1 MAKIL
6 VVDDEAAIR
15 RLLSTILRREGYE
28 ILEAANGRLAMDLI
42 HANDLDLVITD
53 IMMPEQDGIETVL
66 RIKEFNANIKV
77 IVISGGG
84 HQRAMDFLPAAE
96 RLGADLTL
104 KKPFKPL
111 DVLEAVG
118 NLLQTANVSA

>member
-1 MAKIL
+1 MKIFIID
-6 VVDDEAAIR
+6 DDESMLQIQSALLAEAGHEIQSSTQSGSALEKIR
-15 RLLSTILRREGYE
+15 ASKP
-28 ILEAANGRLAMDLI
+28 DC
-42 HANDLDLVITD
+42 VITD
-53 IMMPEQDGIETVL
+53 IMMPDQDGIETVL